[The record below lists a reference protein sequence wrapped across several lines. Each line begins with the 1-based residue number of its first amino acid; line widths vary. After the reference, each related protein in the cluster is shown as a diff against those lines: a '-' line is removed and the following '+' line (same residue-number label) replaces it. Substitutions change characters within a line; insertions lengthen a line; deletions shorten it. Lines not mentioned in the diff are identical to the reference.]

1 LLWADLKRRK
11 VIQVAIAYAIVAW
24 LLIQIVVA
32 IEVPL
37 NLPSWT
43 DTLVIVL
50 LAIGF
55 PVALVVSWMFDL
67 TPEGL
72 QRTPEAGAPSAA
84 ANTSA
89 VGSRRLE
96 YVILVLF
103 AVAIAWLLYRTEAPR
118 EEAPSVATI
127 PAPPAG
133 APPGGFA
140 ERAPDFLDTPPATE
154 QPPAKSVAVLVCA
167 NLSPNADDEYFAAG
181 VHEEILN
188 QLAKIRDLSVIA
200 RTSML
205 KYADTRQ
212 TTAEIA
218 RELNVATIVEC
229 SVRYSGQTVRVTA
242 QFIEAATGIHQW
254 SETYD
259 RDRSDIFAIQ
269 TDIATRIAASVQAEL
284 SADERRR
291 IETPPTTSP
300 EAYALYL
307 KALATFDGTSA
318 TVDAARGY
326 LESAVALDP
335 KFARAHGFKATID
348 VLTLG
353 VLAGGPA
360 SEDRDVRA
368 EIVRRARES
377 AETALALDPT
387 VTGFVHSVLGWVLM
401 SEWKWAEAG
410 AAFARGAELE
420 PNNPG
425 PITAYAVFLLGEG
438 EYAEAVRL
446 FERGVSL
453 DPGQAV
459 WYWGLAGGRL
469 VGGDFAGSGEAV
481 RQGLVLDPSFYPFHV
496 FASRLAFGN
505 NDAALAEREARTV
518 ERLLG
523 SSPPPGA
530 AADLAGLYAAI
541 GLAADAQRLVAYV
554 ETESRRQ
561 PVSALTLALMYSGVR
576 DLDNYYEWLD
586 TAIRTRDTYG
596 YMLHLSM
603 RRQHV
608 LNATAWLDP
617 RFQKARRD
625 LGLADPP

>member
-1 LLWADLKRRK
+1 
-11 VIQVAIAYAIVAW
+11 
-24 LLIQIVVA
+24 
-32 IEVPL
+32 
-37 NLPSWT
+37 
-43 DTLVIVL
+43 VIVL

-72 QRTPEAGAPSAA
+72 RRTPEEGAVGAPA
-84 ANTSA
+84 TT
-89 VGSRRLE
+89 GTTGGRKLE
-96 YVILVLF
+96 YAILVLF

-118 EEAPSVATI
+118 EESPPVAAF
-127 PAPPAG
+127 PPPPAG
-133 APPGGFA
+133 APPETGSVS
-140 ERAPDFLDTPPATE
+140 RAVPAVPSALSDAA
-154 QPPAKSVAVLVCA
+154 QPLPKSVAVLVCD

-181 VHEEILN
+181 IHEEILN

-205 KYADTRQ
+205 KYVDTRQ
-212 TTAEIA
+212 TIGEIA
-218 RELNVATIVEC
+218 RELNVGTIVEC
-229 SVRYSGQTVRVTA
+229 SVRYAGQTVRVTA
-242 QFIEAATGIHQW
+242 QFIEAATESHQW

-269 TDIATRIAASVQAEL
+269 TDIATRIAASVRAEL

-307 KALATFDGTSA
+307 KAIATFDGTSA
-318 TVDAARGY
+318 TVNAARGY
-326 LESAVALDP
+326 LESAIALDP

-360 SEDRDVRA
+360 SEDVN
-368 EIVRRARES
+368 VRRAIASSARAS

-387 VTGFVHSVLGWVLM
+387 VTGFVHNVLGWVLM

-438 EYAEAVRL
+438 EHAEAVRL
-446 FERGVSL
+446 LERAVRL
-453 DPGQAV
+453 DPGRAV
-459 WYWGLAGGRL
+459 WYFGLAGGYL
-469 VGGDFAGSGEAV
+469 MAGDFAGSAEAV
-481 RQGLVLDPSFYPFHV
+481 KQGLALDPSLYPLHV
-496 FASRLAFGN
+496 FASRLAFGQG
-505 NDAALAEREARTV
+505 DRGAAEREARTV

-523 SSPPPGA
+523 SSPAPAA
-530 AADLAGLYAAI
+530 AADLAGLYASI
-541 GLAADAQRLVAYV
+541 GLAADAERLVAYV
-554 ETESRRQ
+554 ETESKRQ
-561 PVSALTLALMYSGVR
+561 PVSAQTLALMYSGVL

-586 TAIRTRDTYG
+586 TAIRTHDTYA
-596 YMLHLSM
+596 YTLHLTM

-608 LNATAWLDP
+608 LNAEAWADP
-617 RFQKARRD
+617 RFQQARRD